1 MLFPSS
7 FHTFLLNI
15 CTYCKCRNICSDF
28 ATKSNVHWPKCA
40 AILVPTFCKIAS
52 IDPSTGIS
60 RNSTTVPCGLQFW
73 VICNAALQVLRRL
86 PTHCVGAAAA
96 AGTGFMSPQCE
107 QNQERH
113 IHSWIILLME
123 DANEFCAMGGKTT
136 YECIPTCISTHK
148 YAHTFRVIEITPQC
162 ASPVIWYEDALAS
175 QPDKALDRKID
186 KHEVNK
192 WGWMGKK

>member
-1 MLFPSS
+1 MHSKLTILYYNVFIVYNVISQYS

-15 CTYCKCRNICSDF
+15 CTYCKCLNIWFDLALS
-28 ATKSNVHWPKCA
+28 TKSYWPKFA

-60 RNSTTVPCGLQFW
+60 RNNNTVPCGLQFW
-73 VICNAALQVLRRL
+73 VIFNAALQVLRRL
-86 PTHCVGAAAA
+86 PTHCVGAA

-113 IHSWIILLME
+113 IHTWIFLLME

-136 YECIPTCISTHK
+136 YECIPTCTSTHK
-148 YAHTFRVIEITPQC
+148 YAHTFRVIEITAQC
-162 ASPVIWYEDALAS
+162 A
-175 QPDKALDRKID
+175 
-186 KHEVNK
+186 
-192 WGWMGKK
+192 